1 MDQTNVIDILK
12 LVWPL
17 AVIQL
22 VVEIYA
28 IVDLARRWKTKN
40 LSPIVWLI
48 LILFVNLIGAVLY
61 LIIGRSDEE

>member
-1 MDQTNVIDILK
+1 MEQNNVLDILK

-22 VVEIYA
+22 AVEIYA

-40 LSPIVWLI
+40 LSPLVWLI